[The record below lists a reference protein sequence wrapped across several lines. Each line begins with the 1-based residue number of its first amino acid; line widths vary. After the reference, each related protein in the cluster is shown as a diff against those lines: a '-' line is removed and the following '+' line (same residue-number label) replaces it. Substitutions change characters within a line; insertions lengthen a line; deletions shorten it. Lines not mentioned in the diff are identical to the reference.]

1 MLLKLLIIVTIFVA
15 LVYAQL
21 DDEETW
27 RDMMHVFPHMKDR
40 LQRTTTE
47 SIDTIEYPDNL

>member
-1 MLLKLLIIVTIFVA
+1 MLLKLLIIITIFVA
-15 LVYAQL
+15 FVYTQV
-21 DDEETW
+21 DDAERW

-47 SIDTIEYPDNL
+47 SMEAMEYTDNM